1 MDALDRQIV
10 HCLQRDGRAPFR
22 RIGEVLGVSEQTV
35 ARRYRAL
42 REGGTLRV
50 LVLPYARAAGGQAW
64 FARILCRP
72 GSVDALAEGIAA
84 RPDVSWVSV
93 TAGGSE
99 VICVTQGTSDTG
111 SGTALLDRLP
121 RAAQVLRFDAFKAMH
136 LYAGSEAEWLAFD
149 DPLTDAQ
156 IAALLAEGAGS
167 GAAPAPR
174 TDPARLLAEDGP
186 LLAELAKDGRAGVT
200 ALASVTGWPR
210 SRVAAR
216 LGELLGSG
224 LVRIEID
231 LVPEL
236 FGFAATAFLWLTVAP
251 GELEETGRALSRH
264 PETSFTVAVTGR
276 ANLLTAAVCRDTD
289 ALYTYVTTKVGAL
302 PAVSQAEVVPV
313 LRQVKQGG
321 TLLRDGRLDLRA

>member
-1 MDALDRQIV
+1 MDAVDRQIV

-22 RIGEVLGVSEQTV
+22 RIGDVLGVSEQTV

-72 GSVDALAEGIAA
+72 GSVDALAKGIAA

-111 SGTALLDRLP
+111 SGTVLLDRLP

-136 LYAGSEAEWLAFD
+136 MYLGSEAEWLAFD
-149 DPLTDAQ
+149 DPLTDEQ
-156 IAALLAEGAGS
+156 IAALLAEGA
-167 GAAPAPR
+167 APAPR
-174 TDPARLLAEDGP
+174 TEPARLVPEDRP

-200 ALASVTGWPR
+200 ALASATGWPR
-210 SRVAAR
+210 SRVSAR
-216 LGELLGSG
+216 LAELLGSG
-224 LVRIEID
+224 SLHMEVD

-264 PETSFTVAVTGR
+264 PETSFTVAVTGS
-276 ANLLTAAVCRDTD
+276 ANLLTAAICRDTD

-302 PAVSQAEVVPV
+302 PAVSQTEVVPV

-321 TLLRDGRLDLRA
+321 TLLRDGRLDLHA

>member
-1 MDALDRQIV
+1 MDAVDRQIV

-22 RIGEVLGVSEQTV
+22 RIGDVLGVSEQTV

-72 GSVDALAEGIAA
+72 GSVDALAESVAA

-111 SGTALLDRLP
+111 GGTVLLDRLP

-136 LYAGSEAEWLAFD
+136 MYAGRGAEWLAFD

-156 IAALLAEGAGS
+156 IAALLAEGAGP
-167 GAAPAPR
+167 GAAQAPG
-174 TDPARLLAEDGP
+174 TE
-186 LLAELAKDGRAGVT
+186 
-200 ALASVTGWPR
+200 
-210 SRVAAR
+210 AAR
-216 LGELLGSG
+216 LWP
-224 LVRIEID
+224 R
-231 LVPEL
+231 
-236 FGFAATAFLWLTVAP
+236 TARCWP
-251 GELEETGRALSRH
+251 SWQRTG
-264 PETSFTVAVTGR
+264 G
-276 ANLLTAAVCRDTD
+276 
-289 ALYTYVTTKVGAL
+289 
-302 PAVSQAEVVPV
+302 PA
-313 LRQVKQGG
+313 
-321 TLLRDGRLDLRA
+321 

>member
-1 MDALDRQIV
+1 MDAVDRQIV

-22 RIGEVLGVSEQTV
+22 RIGDVLGVSEQTV

-50 LVLPYARAAGGQAW
+50 LVMPYARAVGGQAW
-64 FARILCRP
+64 FARVLCRP

-111 SGTALLDRLP
+111 SGTVLLDRLP

-136 LYAGSEAEWLAFD
+136 MYAGSEAEWLAFD

-156 IAALLAEGAGS
+156 IAALLAEGAGP
-167 GAAPAPR
+167 GAAPAPG
-174 TDPARLLAEDGP
+174 TEPARLVPEDGP

-200 ALASVTGWPR
+200 ALARATGWPR

-216 LGELLGSG
+216 LAELLGSG
-224 LVRIEID
+224 SLHMEID

-276 ANLLTAAVCRDTD
+276 ANLLTAVICRDTD

-321 TLLRDGRLDLRA
+321 TLLRNGRLDLRA

>member
-1 MDALDRQIV
+1 MDAVDRQIV

-22 RIGEVLGVSEQTV
+22 RIGDVLGVSEQTV

-111 SGTALLDRLP
+111 SGTVLLDRLP

-136 LYAGSEAEWLAFD
+136 MYAGREAEWLAFD

-156 IAALLAEGAGS
+156 IAALLAEGAGP
-167 GAAPAPR
+167 GPRAAGGRGRPVA
-174 TDPARLLAEDGP
+174 
-186 LLAELAKDGRAGVT
+186 GRAGQGRPGRRDG
-200 ALASVTGWPR
+200 AGQRDRLATITGVSPPGG
-210 SRVAAR
+210 AAR
-216 LGELLGSG
+216 QRL
-224 LVRIEID
+224 
-231 LVPEL
+231 
-236 FGFAATAFLWLTVAP
+236 AA
-251 GELEETGRALSRH
+251 H
-264 PETSFTVAVTGR
+264 
-276 ANLLTAAVCRDTD
+276 
-289 ALYTYVTTKVGAL
+289 
-302 PAVSQAEVVPV
+302 
-313 LRQVKQGG
+313 GG
-321 TLLRDGRLDLRA
+321 